1 MFARSSLARGLHQ
14 CCAKATPSARRGMAA
29 AAINPFHYFVGDA
42 SGVKVASR
50 DDNGPTT
57 SLAVVVRGGSRYQP
71 APGVA
76 QGLAGYAFKNTTKR
90 SALRLQREAELLGGS
105 LSSYL
110 SRENIVLKAKFLR
123 NDLPYF
129 VEALGEVLSKTK
141 FLPYEFNEEIAPA
154 LAEELAV
161 YSRDPAAIAYEHAH
175 NVAFHTGLGGHKL
188 SMSPKFT
195 RRVTLLLSPRVPPRP
210 SWRKWTSQF
219 FADVPQGN
227 GISSPATKYFGG
239 ENRIYGARG
248 DSLVIAFPG
257 SQGGPSFKAEYIVL
271 SYLLGGQSGTKWNAG
286 TSILSQ
292 AVNQMTDVKAVAQ
305 HVAYSDAGLLSVTIT
320 GPHESLQK
328 AGEEVVKGINSL
340 TTVKAEDMRK
350 AIAQA
355 KFDVLSGAEDRSHGL
370 ELVGQSVIASG
381 KAPQVVEVVKA
392 LEGVTVSAVQQAAKA
407 LLDSRATF
415 TAVGD
420 LHNLPFA
427 SDIGLKA

>member
-1 MFARSSLARGLHQ
+1 
-14 CCAKATPSARRGMAA
+14 MAA

-188 SMSPKFT
+188 SMSPKFPT
-195 RRVTLLLSPRVPPRP
+195 AHLIP
-210 SWRKWTSQF
+210 SYAKQVYQKGNIAVVASGAPQAELEKWTSQF